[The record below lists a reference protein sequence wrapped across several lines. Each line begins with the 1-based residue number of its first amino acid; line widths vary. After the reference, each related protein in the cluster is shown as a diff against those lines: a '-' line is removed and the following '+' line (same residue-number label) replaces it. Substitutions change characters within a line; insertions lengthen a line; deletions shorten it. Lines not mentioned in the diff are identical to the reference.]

1 MVQQPRNPKCD
12 ELRQRL
18 LRITDLIRGDT
29 RKLRTLWARRHQL
42 RKRVSDLRSERQTII
57 FRLQTPDL
65 SFSTDRDRD
74 SARFRLRAN
83 VGQMGA
89 EFAVRNA
96 AELIKVSARRREI
109 DDELEQLRARLE
121 SIQRRIEP
129 IDRIRNDS
137 YRGREIIKQEMRDLG
152 CSRPPQLY

>member
-1 MVQQPRNPKCD
+1 
-12 ELRQRL
+12 
-18 LRITDLIRGDT
+18 
-29 RKLRTLWARRHQL
+29 
-42 RKRVSDLRSERQTII
+42 
-57 FRLQTPDL
+57 
-65 SFSTDRDRD
+65 
-74 SARFRLRAN
+74 
-83 VGQMGA
+83 MGA